1 MVEWLKSD
9 EPIEY
14 LSAVEF
20 MEERVKRISEGIK
33 PELVWLLEHPAIYT
47 AGISANAAEISANAT
62 IPVFQTGRGGKH
74 TYHGPGQR
82 VIYAMLDL
90 KKRNKCDVRLYIKNL
105 STWIIN
111 SLRHF
116 SIYGEFKSD
125 LIGVWVNTNG
135 KEEKIAAFGIKIRKW
150 ITYHG
155 IALNVHPDLS
165 HYNSII
171 PCGISEYGITSMK
184 KLGIKP
190 SLSAVDEVLQKEFYK
205 VFSKT

>member
-20 MEERVKRISEGIK
+20 MEERTKQISEGIK
-33 PELVWLLEHPAIYT
+33 PELVWLLEHPTIYT
-47 AGISANAAEISANAT
+47 AGISANAAEISADVT
-62 IPVFQTGRGGKH
+62 IPVFQTGRGGKY

-82 VIYAMLDL
+82 IIYIMLNL

-111 SLRHF
+111 SLLHF

-125 LIGVWVNTNG
+125 RIGVWINTNG

-150 ITYHG
+150 VTYHG
-155 IALNVHPDLS
+155 VALNICPDLF
-165 HYNSII
+165 HYSNII

-184 KLGIKP
+184 KLGIET
-190 SLSAVDEVLQKEFYK
+190 SLNAVDEVLQKEFYR
-205 VFSKT
+205 VFP